1 MFMPLFSPPPDQIDK
16 GNPGRKFSLRRPCG
30 KRYERSIQ
38 LKISAAHPEEKLG
51 GAQLT
56 QRFYDLQCE
65 SRLAE
70 GVILQTNSLQCRP
83 PFPCPL
89 LGAKRTSTEDC

>member
-1 MFMPLFSPPPDQIDK
+1 
-16 GNPGRKFSLRRPCG
+16 
-30 KRYERSIQ
+30 

-83 PFPCPL
+83 ELVIGLVADIASGF
-89 LGAKRTSTEDC
+89 AF